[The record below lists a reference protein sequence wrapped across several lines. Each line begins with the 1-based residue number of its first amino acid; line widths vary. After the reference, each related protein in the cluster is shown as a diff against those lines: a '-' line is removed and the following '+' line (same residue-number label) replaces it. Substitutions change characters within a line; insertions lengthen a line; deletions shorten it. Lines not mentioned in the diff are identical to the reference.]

1 MKTSSILLERNR
13 TQIVSLIKH
22 ASRGIALAAISIFLL
37 ISIIGLKAYKTELG
51 YELTK
56 SINTY
61 SKISIENKKPIGNGV
76 LTCLNKDQALARVNK
91 GLEAANATIQVLNN
105 EITR

>member
-1 MKTSSILLERNR
+1 MRASSIPLERNR

-22 ASRGIALAAISIFLL
+22 ASRGIALAGISIFLL
-37 ISIIGLKAYKTELG
+37 ISIVGLKAYKTELG

-61 SKISIENKKPIGNGV
+61 SKISIENKKLRS
-76 LTCLNKDQALARVNK
+76 LTLKLKSHERIESLARKNSMK
-91 GLEAANATIQVLNN
+91 FPSQRDLIRINN
-105 EITR
+105 E